1 MKTLSAAVV
10 AAALVLGHLQL
21 TAAENARLRHLTS
34 VYFDD
39 QGGGLH
45 RPEGVA
51 CDSAGQVVV
60 GDTGNDRILRYLF
73 EDRTVSGGSEIK
85 IPELSAPSWIQLN
98 SKGEIYALDGK
109 QRRIVRLGPAGD
121 FRGALSFDGAPPPTT
136 IVPKS
141 FKIDSADQI
150 YVLDVFSA
158 RILVLNADG
167 QYQKSMA
174 LPADV
179 GFVSDL
185 AVDFSG
191 TVFLLDSINRRIYAA
206 EKDAESFT
214 PLGRDLTES
223 LTSAP
228 AYMTASR
235 GILFIVEGTG
245 SSIVTL
251 GRDGTFLAR
260 QLAMGWTEGML
271 NHPSQLC
278 INERDEVFLAD
289 RDNSRVQIFSLIR

>member
-1 MKTLSAAVV
+1 MKTRSAAVV

-21 TAAENARLRHLTS
+21 TAAENARFRHLIS

-39 QGGGLH
+39 QGGGLN

-60 GDTGNDRILRYLF
+60 GDTGNDRILRYTYG
-73 EDRTVSGGSEIK
+73 DKTVSGGSEIK

-98 SKGEIYALDGK
+98 SKGEIFALDGK
-109 QRRIVRLGPAGD
+109 QRSIVRLGPAGD
-121 FRGALSFDGAPPPTT
+121 FRGTLSFDGAPPPTT

-141 FKIDSADQI
+141 FKIDSADQV

-158 RILVLNADG
+158 RVLVLNADG
-167 QYQKSMA
+167 QYQKAMA
-174 LPADV
+174 LPDDV
-179 GFVSDL
+179 GFISDL
-185 AVDFSG
+185 AIDFSG

-206 EKDAESFT
+206 DKDAGSFA
-214 PLGRDLTES
+214 PIGRDLAES
-223 LTSAP
+223 LTTP
-228 AYMTASR
+228 PTYMTTSR
-235 GILFIVEGTG
+235 GILFVVEGTG

-289 RDNSRVQIFSLIR
+289 RDNSRIQNFSLIR

>member
-1 MKTLSAAVV
+1 MKTLSVAVV

-21 TAAENARLRHLTS
+21 TAAETARLRHMTS
-34 VYFDD
+34 VYVDD
-39 QGGGLH
+39 QGGGLQ

-51 CDSAGQVVV
+51 CDSAGLVVI
-60 GDTGNDRILRYLF
+60 GDTGNDRLLRYTYQ
-73 EDRTVSGGSEIK
+73 DKTVSGGSEIR
-85 IPELSAPSWIQLN
+85 IPELSAPTWIQLS
-98 SKGEIYALDGK
+98 SKGEIYVLDGK
-109 QRRIVRLGPAGD
+109 QRRIVRLGPGGD
-121 FRGALSFDGAPPPTT
+121 FKGVLSFEGAPPPTT

-141 FKIDSADQI
+141 FKIDSAEQV

-158 RILVLNADG
+158 RILVLNAEG
-167 QYQKSMA
+167 QFQRAMP
-174 LPADV
+174 LPGDV
-179 GFVSDL
+179 GFISDV
-185 AVDFSG
+185 AIDFSG
-191 TVFLLDSINRRIYAA
+191 TVFLLDSIKRRIYAA

-228 AYMTASR
+228 AYMTTSR
-235 GILFIVEGTG
+235 GILFVVEGIG

-251 GRDGTFLAR
+251 GRDGTFLTR

-278 INERDEVFLAD
+278 INERDEVFIAD
-289 RDNSRVQIFSLIR
+289 RDNSRVQVFSLIR

>member
-21 TAAENARLRHLTS
+21 TAAENARFRHLIS

-51 CDSAGQVVV
+51 CDSAGQIVV
-60 GDTGNDRILRYLF
+60 GDTGNDRILRYTY
-73 EDRTVSGGSEIK
+73 EDKTVSGGSEIK
-85 IPELSAPSWIQLN
+85 IPELSAPSWVQLN
-98 SKGEIYALDGK
+98 SKGEIYALDRK
-109 QRRIVRLGPAGD
+109 QRRIVRLGPTGD

-167 QYQKSMA
+167 QYQKAMA
-174 LPADV
+174 LPDDV
-179 GFVSDL
+179 GFISDL
-185 AVDFSG
+185 AIDFSG

-206 EKDAESFT
+206 DKDAGSFA
-214 PLGRDLTES
+214 PIGRDLAES
-223 LTSAP
+223 LTTP
-228 AYMTASR
+228 PTYMTTSR

-251 GRDGTFLAR
+251 GRDGAFLAR

-271 NHPSQLC
+271 NHPSQIC

-289 RDNSRVQIFSLIR
+289 RDNSRIQIFSLIR